1 MAGTRTMDRRV
12 RSTTRRERVA
22 VPGAGSARRAPRG
35 IRRIMLASTGS
46 PIHPS
51 VIDRTVELVSELGAG
66 RPTQVVV
73 ISVARIWGTS
83 LGLPNPGLY
92 PNKLEWAEVRAI
104 TEAAAEELRRRGVE
118 ATTKA
123 VASRHAGKAVA
134 RWAQF
139 MRCRAIVVGAPEMGT
154 WDRWVHGD
162 EPRNV
167 ERRANVP
174 VYAVPLPPEPRKRSG
189 FGVPRSV

>member
-1 MAGTRTMDRRV
+1 MA
-12 RSTTRRERVA
+12 
-22 VPGAGSARRAPRG
+22 
-35 IRRIMLASTGS
+35 
-46 PIHPS
+46 
-51 VIDRTVELVSELGAG
+51 ELGDD

-73 ISVARIWGTS
+73 ISVARIGERRS
-83 LGLPNPGLY
+83 DCRNPGLY

-104 TEAAAEELRRRGVE
+104 TEAAAEELRRRGIE

-123 VASRHAGKAVA
+123 VASRHAGKTVA
-134 RWAQF
+134 SWAEY

-167 ERRANVP
+167 ARRDDSPGLCRA
-174 VYAVPLPPEPRKRSG
+174 APPEPRKRSG